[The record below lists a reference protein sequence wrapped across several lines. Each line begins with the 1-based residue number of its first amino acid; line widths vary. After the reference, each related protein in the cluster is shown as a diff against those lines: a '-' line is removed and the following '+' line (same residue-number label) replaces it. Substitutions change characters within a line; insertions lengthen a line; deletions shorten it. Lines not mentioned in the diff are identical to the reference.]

1 MRIGEVARAAGVG
14 ISTLRFYERRGLV
27 EPLGR
32 TGGGYREYDEESVRR
47 IKFIRRAQQLG
58 FTLVEVAQFL
68 DLPRAGALTGD
79 DVSGLVAGKLGE
91 IDTRIRDLGRMRAA
105 LVDLAVSG
113 AVAEQCPVVAALV
126 GD

>member
-32 TGGGYREYDEESVRR
+32 TGANYREYDEESVRR
-47 IKFIRRAQQLG
+47 IKFVRRAQQLG

-68 DLPRAGALTGD
+68 DLPRVGELTGD

-91 IDTRIRDLGRMRAA
+91 IDTRIRDLARMRAA
-105 LVDLAVSG
+105 LVELATAG